1 MKLCANQFKTEINPD
16 TAAEIL
22 ILADRH
28 CLKSLKQ
35 VLLMYNRCLKKDKF
49 TSPFVENWT
58 EGPNNQLSSRISLF
72 GKHCLNNINKVAKT
86 FTD

>member
-1 MKLCANQFKTEINPD
+1 VKLCANQFKTEINPD

-35 VLLMYNRCLKKDKF
+35 EVMMKVLAEKTKYLANPEFNDQIKK
-49 TSPFVENWT
+49 SPSLLIEL
-58 EGPNNQLSSRISLF
+58 LSL
-72 GKHCLNNINKVAKT
+72 
-86 FTD
+86 